1 MFARSWKRV
10 SSWLRRCNAE
20 RVCAVASVVIV
31 GYALLAFIG
40 GVAVI
45 LWGVV

>member
-10 SSWLRRCNAE
+10 SSWLRRCNTE
-20 RVCAVASVVIV
+20 RVCAVASVVI
-31 GYALLAFIG
+31 GYLLLAFIG

>member
-10 SSWLRRCNAE
+10 SSWLRRCSVE
-20 RVCAVASVVIV
+20 RVCAVLSVIV